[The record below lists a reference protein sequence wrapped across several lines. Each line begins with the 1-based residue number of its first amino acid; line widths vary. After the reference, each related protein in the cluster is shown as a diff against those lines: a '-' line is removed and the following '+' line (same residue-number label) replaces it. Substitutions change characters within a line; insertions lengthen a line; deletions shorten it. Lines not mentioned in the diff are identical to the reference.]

1 MSSSIHSVS
10 ANAHL
15 TRTTGLQEKGKKK
28 VIRKKKKKDDRV
40 NHRVFGNGTVLA
52 VYRENDNDKIDI
64 QFDKV
69 GKKTLLVTYA
79 KLERI

>member
-1 MSSSIHSVS
+1 M
-10 ANAHL
+10 
-15 TRTTGLQEKGKKK
+15 KGKG
-28 VIRKKKKKDDRV
+28 RKKAIKSEWQRDDRV
-40 NHRVFGNGTVLA
+40 SHRVFGNGTVLA

-64 QFDKV
+64 QFDQV